1 MKRSRVLSSIH
12 YRLYYCLYFLFA
24 IGNFGFSPT
33 AQAQTD
39 QAGNQTVYTDTLQ
52 SGWVDWSW
60 ATTHPASTGTVH
72 AGSASISV
80 DAGPYQALYLHRST
94 AFDTGSY
101 GNLTFWIHGGPQ
113 GGQRL
118 WVRAR
123 LDGKEQARYSLP
135 PLLPNAWQQF
145 SIALSLLGADSKP
158 NMDGFTIQNASNQ
171 PLATFYVDDI
181 ALTPARTVNVT
192 VNAGQ
197 IVRAMDDRFSGINL
211 TADDT
216 KLVQLPAANGQLTTE
231 QLLGADELDN
241 RTLRIPGGSDSDRY
255 HWETAT
261 LVDGLTG
268 HPVKTGVSIAQF
280 AKIAENT
287 HAQVVLTVNYGS
299 GTPNEAAALI
309 AYVNGRMDDGTPL
322 GSDENG
328 RDWGKVSDWAQLR
341 AAAPLPG
348 NDPRNVLRASHPQ
361 PFGIKLIEVGN
372 ECWGDTWECDLHGTP
387 YSKLSGKAW
396 DAGTYAGYAG
406 RFMAQMRAVDPT
418 VKVGVVATYDDQYK
432 KWNQTVLSAL
442 RGLGAY
448 PDFVVQHWYP
458 QDPRQASDA
467 GLFATGAQW
476 PGNAAHLQ
484 AQISAYLQPPGPV
497 EMLVTEINSVYSD
510 PGKQSVSLTNAL
522 FLADSIGHALQ
533 TSYSGLLIWDWRDNQ
548 NTDGNQTFGLP
559 DNDAS
564 LDGWR
569 TIKVDGQDKFFGDY
583 GILHTDEAGSNTF
596 YPTYYV
602 LKMLKHFARNGDT
615 IVTAA
620 CDDSRLSAYAA
631 RRADGSLSLLLVNT
645 DKSAQIV
652 SNVAVAGFQPQAAA
666 VTYTYGYFQDR
677 TEDPGSSFYGV
688 FPAGIAQSTFPRA
701 AAAFTYQIAPYSVTV
716 LSLAPDV
723 ALSSVSLDPATVS
736 GGASSTGTVLLTGPA
751 PTGGAEVTLA
761 SSGPAATPGMILVP
775 AGATSAAFPISSSL
789 TLAATSA
796 TITAVLGGVTKLA
809 TLSVTPTPGTQ
820 FAGGLNFFSVPFDYP
835 GVPLDRLFGYPGVTL
850 AAWSPY
856 TFQYA
861 LTPGPPADQIRLGR
875 GYWARFPRAL
885 ALTSLGVA
893 ADVSQDFAIPLE
905 TGWNSIGNPFLA
917 SVPLGSLTIVAGG
930 TSLPF
935 GQASGPGGTVA
946 AAVFGYN
953 ASLNGGVGGY
963 FPVAPGDPLQ
973 PGHGYWI
980 QAFQSVTLKV
990 PHP

>member
-1 MKRSRVLSSIH
+1 MKRFRVLSSIH
-12 YRLYYCLYFLFA
+12 YCLYFLFA
-24 IGNFGFSPT
+24 IGSFGFSPT
-33 AQAQTD
+33 AQAD

-52 SGWVDWSW
+52 SGWKDYSW
-60 ATTHPASTGTVH
+60 ATTHLDSTSTVH
-72 AGSASISV
+72 AGGASISV
-80 DAGPYQALYLHRST
+80 DAGPYQALYLHQST

-101 GNLTFWIHGGPQ
+101 GNLSFWIHGGPQ

-145 SIALSLLGADSKP
+145 SIALSLLNADGKP
-158 NMDGFTIQNASNQ
+158 NMDGFTVQNASDQ
-171 PLATFYVDDI
+171 QLATFYVDDI
-181 ALTPARTVNVT
+181 ALTPARTVNVS

-197 IVRAMDDRFSGINL
+197 IVRPMDDRFSGINL
-211 TADDT
+211 TAEDAS
-216 KLVQLPAANGQLTTE
+216 LAQPADVTSV
-231 QLLGADELDN
+231 LLGKDELDN
-241 RTLRIPGGSDSDRY
+241 RTVRIPGGSVSDLY

-261 LVDGLTG
+261 LVDRLTG
-268 HPVKTGVSIAQF
+268 QPVKPGVSIAQF
-280 AKIAENT
+280 AKIAEIT

-299 GTPNEAAALI
+299 GTPNEAAALV
-309 AYVNGRMDDGTPL
+309 AYVNGRTDDATPL

-328 RDWGKVSDWAQLR
+328 RDWGKVSDWARLR
-341 AAAPLPG
+341 AASPLPG
-348 NDPRNVLRASHPQ
+348 SDPHNVLRASHPQ
-361 PFGIKLIEVGN
+361 PFGIKMIEVGN
-372 ECWGDTWECDLHGTP
+372 ECWGDTWECDLHGTS
-387 YSKLSGKAW
+387 YSKLPGKAW
-396 DAGTYAGYAG
+396 DAGTYAGYAA

-432 KWNQTVLSAL
+432 KWNQSVFSAL
-442 RGLGAY
+442 KGLGAY
-448 PDFVVQHWYP
+448 PDFVVQHFYP
-458 QDPRQASDA
+458 QGPHFEDDA
-467 GLFATGAQW
+467 GLFATNAQW
-476 PGNAAHLQ
+476 PANAAHLQ
-484 AQISAYLQPPGPV
+484 AQINTFLQPTAPV
-497 EMLVTEINSVYSD
+497 EKLVTENNSVYSD
-510 PGKQSVSLTNAL
+510 PGKQTVSLTNAL
-522 FLADSIGHALQ
+522 YLADSIGHALQ
-533 TSYSGLLIWDWRDNQ
+533 TPYNGLLIWDWRDNQ
-548 NTDGNQTFGLP
+548 NTEGNPTFGRP
-559 DNDAS
+559 NNDDS

-583 GILHTDEAGSNTF
+583 GILHTDEVGGNTF

-602 LKMLKHFARNGDT
+602 LKMLKHFARSGDT
-615 IVTAA
+615 IVAA
-620 CDDSRLSAYAA
+620 TCDDTRLSAYAA
-631 RRADGSLSLLLVNT
+631 LRADGSLSLLLVNT

-716 LSLAPDV
+716 LSLAPAV

-751 PTGGAEVTLA
+751 PAGGAEVTLA
-761 SSGPAATPGMILVP
+761 SSGPAATLGMILVP
-775 AGATSAAFPISSSL
+775 AGATSATFPVSSSL

-796 TITAVLGGVTKLA
+796 TITAALEGVTKSA
-809 TLSVTPTPGTQ
+809 TLAVTPTPGTQ

-850 AAWSPY
+850 AAWSPD

-861 LTPGPPADQIRLGR
+861 LTPNPPADQVRLGR

-893 ADVSQDFAIPLE
+893 ADVSQDFVIPLE

-917 SVPLGSLTIVAGG
+917 PVPLGSLTIAAGG

-935 GQASGPGGTVA
+935 RQASGPGGTVS
-946 AAVFGYN
+946 AAVFGYD
-953 ASLNGGVGGY
+953 ASLNGGMGGY
-963 FPVAPGDPLQ
+963 FTVAPGDPLQ

-980 QAFQSVTLKV
+980 EAFQLVTLKV

>member
-1 MKRSRVLSSIH
+1 MKQFWVLSGV
-12 YRLYYCLYFLFA
+12 YLLCLIA
-24 IGNFGFSPT
+24 GIGACGLGPA
-33 AQAQTD
+33 AQAQNS
-39 QAGNQTVYTDTLQ
+39 QAENQAVYTDALQ
-52 SGWVDWSW
+52 SGWADWSW
-60 ATTHPASTGTVH
+60 ATTHLDNASTVH
-72 AGSASISV
+72 TGSAAISV
-80 DAGPYQALYLHRST
+80 DAGPYEALYLHRDT
-94 AFDTGSY
+94 TFDTTPY

-118 WVRAR
+118 RVQA
-123 LDGKEQARYSLP
+123 LLNGKEQAQYDLP
-135 PLLPNAWQQF
+135 PLLPNAWQKF
-145 SIALSLLGADSKP
+145 AIALSLLSANGRP
-158 NMDGFTIQNASNQ
+158 NMDGFWIENASKSQ
-171 PLATFYVDDI
+171 APTFYVDDVS
-181 ALTPARTVNVT
+181 LTPAQTVNVT

-197 IVRAMDDRFSGINL
+197 VVRAMGDRFSGINL
-211 TADDT
+211 TAEDAS
-216 KLVQLPAANGQLTTE
+216 LAQPADATSV
-231 QLLGADELDN
+231 LLGKDELDN
-241 RTLRIPGGSDSDRY
+241 RTVRIPGGSVSDLY

-261 LVDGLTG
+261 LVDRLTG
-268 HPVKTGVSIAQF
+268 QPVKPGVSIAQF
-280 AKIAENT
+280 AKIAEST

-299 GTPNEAAALI
+299 GTPNEAAALV
-309 AYVNGRMDDGTPL
+309 AYANGRVDDSTPL

-341 AAAPLPG
+341 AASPLPG
-348 NDPRNVLRASHPQ
+348 SDPHNVLRASHPQ
-361 PFGIKLIEVGN
+361 PFGIKMIEIGN
-372 ECWGDTWECDLHGTP
+372 ECWGNTWECDLHGTS
-387 YSKLSGKAW
+387 YSKLPGKAW
-396 DAGTYAGYAG
+396 DAGTYAGYAA
-406 RFMAQMRAVDPT
+406 RFMAQMRAVDPA
-418 VKVGVVATYDDQYK
+418 VKVGVVATYDGQYQ

-467 GLFATGAQW
+467 GLFATSAQW
-476 PGNAAHLQ
+476 PGNATHLQ

-522 FLADSIGHALQ
+522 FLADSVGHALQ
-533 TSYSGLLIWDWRDNQ
+533 TAYSGLLVWDLRDYQ
-548 NTDGNQTFGLP
+548 NTEGNATFGPP
-559 DNDAS
+559 DNDEA

-569 TIKVDGQDKFFGDY
+569 TVKVQGKNKLFGDY
-583 GILHTDEAGSNTF
+583 GILHTDDAGGNTF

-602 LKMLKHFARNGDT
+602 LKMLKHFARSGDT
-615 IVTAA
+615 IAAAA
-620 CDDSRLSAYAA
+620 CDDPRVSAYAA
-631 RRADGSLSLLLVNT
+631 RRADGSLSLMLVNT

-688 FPAGIAQSTFPRA
+688 FPAGIAQSTFAGA

-716 LSLAPDV
+716 LSLAPAV

-751 PTGGAEVTLA
+751 PAGGAEVTLA
-761 SSGPAATPGMILVP
+761 SSGPAATPGAVLVP
-775 AGATSAAFPISSSL
+775 VGATSATFPVTSRPA
-789 TLAATSA
+789 LAATSA
-796 TITAVLGGVTKLA
+796 TITAALGGVTKSA
-809 TLSVTPTPGTQ
+809 ALSVTPTPGTQ

-835 GVPLDRLFGYPGVTL
+835 GMPLDRLFGYPGVTL
-850 AAWSPY
+850 AAWSPH
-856 TFQYA
+856 TFQYS

-893 ADVSQDFAIPLE
+893 ADVSQDFAIPLAA
-905 TGWNSIGNPFLA
+905 GWNSIGNPFLA
-917 SVPLGSLTIVAGG
+917 PVPLGSLTIAAGG

-935 GQASGPGGTVA
+935 GQASGSGGTVA
-946 AAVFGYN
+946 AAVFGYD